1 MAAMTSMSS
10 MAMAVRAD
18 GLQALPSLQSKLR
31 VRGPQNLAVR
41 GGRIRCESNNPV
53 REAVDRATKVE
64 VTREAI
70 ERNQE
75 TNESEKKSVMGT
87 EPSSSGS
94 FYPRPELERRP
105 ETGSRSFGSV
115 FAFDGAAPE
124 TINGRLAMLGLVW
137 AVAAEQMTG
146 NTVMQQLTAPGQ
158 TGLLYFLAVVQI
170 LTYASLVPIMSGGE
184 SSDARRLGPFTAR
197 AERWNG
203 RMAMVGFFS
212 LLVVEMFTHTAL
224 FG

>member
-1 MAAMTSMSS
+1 MTSMSS

-53 REAVDRATKVE
+53 REAVDRVSKVE

-137 AVAAEQMTG
+137 TVAAEQMTG

-184 SSDARRLGPFTAR
+184 SSDARRLGPFTAT